1 MLPAV
6 PTRTGTALK
15 VVCVDLGAVD
25 HDVNVHIGR
34 CLVRILPKAVHPTAI
49 MDLVAPNCLDHDL
62 NFMIAGMWPTT
73 VAGMWPTTVAGGH
86 LIARPGLRDVNVHM
100 RTRRESFG

>member
-1 MLPAV
+1 MW
-6 PTRTGTALK
+6 PTTIAGMW
-15 VVCVDLGAVD
+15 
-25 HDVNVHIGR
+25 
-34 CLVRILPKAVHPTAI
+34 PTT
-49 MDLVAPNCLDHDL
+49 V
-62 NFMIAGMWPTT
+62 AGMWPTT